1 MSDSDCVPLH
11 VTLRTPVGTSDDL
24 ADKVAARLQ
33 KMTGREVTV
42 EQRIDRR
49 LHGAV
54 LSIGGAKEID
64 IGLEGALKSLD
75 KIMGA
80 LRDRIDD
87 GEQPPSGAEVTSAIR
102 GMEIGKG
109 FVVRET
115 NLRKLLSTLESGTV
129 TVHLRVPVDPKVI
142 EALRAKLSMAA
153 GRELKIETKVM
164 PRLDSRAVLL
174 LGDDRKVQLDIPAAW
189 LGELQSKVA
198 DVRNE
203 LLFAPPEDAG
213 KHMSRMIDQTE
224 AQLRVEEVVE
234 VGSVM
239 SVGDATAIVAGL
251 KSVGSQEVVRF
262 QNEVYGIAFT
272 LSKNNV
278 GCILLGP
285 EERIQEGSPV
295 MRTGRG
301 LHVPVG
307 EALIGR
313 IVNALGQPIDGKGPI
328 QAHAYRLVERKA
340 PGVVRRRPVKE
351 PLHTGI
357 KALDALVP
365 LGRGQRELIIG
376 DRKIGKT
383 TIAIDTIMAQRDSDV
398 ICIYVAVGQKA
409 SSIARVVQVLQ
420 QAGAMDYTIIV
431 AALSN
436 EQASFRYLAPYAGC
450 AIGEEFMEDGKHALI
465 IYDDLSKHAVTY
477 REMSSLLKRPI
488 GREAYPGDI
497 FYIHSRLLER
507 AAKMRDDLGGG
518 SLTAIPIAETLAGDI
533 SAFIPTNVI
542 SICDGQIFLDGALFN
557 EGFRPAIDAGL
568 SVSRVGGAAQTPAM
582 KKVAGRLRI
591 DMAQYKEM
599 ATFVKFGAEVDKA
612 TLAQLTRGERGR
624 ELLIQDQHKPMSVEE
639 ETIILY
645 AVTRGYLD
653 DIALDLVPSFEEE
666 FLTFVKDRYGAIVE
680 QLAETK
686 DLSPALERQI
696 EIAIEAFRKKFVV
709 DHPQT
714 VEEYKSLVL

>member
-1 MSDSDCVPLH
+1 MGDSKDHPLH
-11 VTLRTPVGTSDDL
+11 VLLRTPVGMNGAL
-24 ADKVAARLQ
+24 ASKVAARLEDVV
-33 KMTGREVTV
+33 GRPVTV
-42 EQRIDRR
+42 EERVDRR

-54 LSIGGAKEID
+54 ISLGGAHEIE
-64 IGLEGALKSLD
+64 IGLEDALKTLD
-75 KIMGA
+75 SSMQE
-80 LRDRIDD
+80 LRRRIDS
-87 GEQPPSGAEVTSAIR
+87 GEPPPSADEVIAAIE
-102 GMEIGKG
+102 GLDVGKG
-109 FVVRET
+109 FAVRET
-115 NLRKLLSTLESGTV
+115 NLRKLLMTYEGNSLKVQLQSS
-129 TVHLRVPVDPKVI
+129 VDEQTI
-142 EALRAKLSMAA
+142 QRLQQKLSAAA
-153 GRELKIETKVM
+153 GRELALEVEIV
-164 PRLDSRAVLL
+164 PRLESRAVLL
-174 LGDDRKVQLDIPAAW
+174 LGADRRIELDLPSRYLSGLRTKVLEGRD
-189 LGELQSKVA
+189 
-198 DVRNE
+198 E
-203 LLFAPPEDAG
+203 LLMAPPEDIGA
-213 KHMSRMIDQTE
+213 HLSRMIEETE
-224 AQLRVEEVVE
+224 PQLEVEEVVE
-234 VGSVM
+234 IGTVV
-239 SVGDATAIVAGL
+239 SVGDGTAMVTGL
-251 KSVGSQEVVRF
+251 SNVGSQEIVQF
-262 QNEVYGIAFT
+262 QNEVYGMAFT
-272 LSKNNV
+272 LSRNIV

-295 MRTGRG
+295 LRTGRG

-307 EALIGR
+307 ELLVGR

-328 QAHAYRLVERKA
+328 ASHAYRLVERKA

-383 TIAIDTIMAQRDSDV
+383 TIALDTILAQRDSDV
-398 ICIYVAVGQKA
+398 ICIYVAIGQKA

-420 QAGAMDYTIIV
+420 QADAMEYTIIV

-436 EQASFRYLAPYAGC
+436 EQPSFRYLAPYAGC
-450 AIGEEFMEDGKHALI
+450 AIGEELMEDGKHALI

-477 REMSSLLKRPI
+477 REMSALLKRPI

-518 SLTAIPIAETLAGDI
+518 SLTALPIVETLAGDI

-542 SICDGQIFLDGALFN
+542 SICDGQIFLDGSQFN

-568 SVSRVGGAAQTPAM
+568 SVSRVGGAAQTKAM

-591 DMAQYKEM
+591 DMAQYQEM

-624 ELLIQDQHKPMSVEE
+624 QLLIQDQHKPMSMEE

-653 DIALDLVPSFEEE
+653 DVALELAGSFEEQ
-666 FLTFVKDRYGAIVE
+666 FLDFVKERYGLIIE

-686 DLSPALERQI
+686 DLSPALEKQMAVAL
-696 EIAIEAFRKKFVV
+696 ESFRRGFLKE
-709 DHPQT
+709 HPPA
-714 VEEYKSLVL
+714 EEFQSLVL

>member
-1 MSDSDCVPLH
+1 MSDSDRVPLH
-11 VTLRTPVGTSDDL
+11 VTLRTPVGTNDDL
-24 ADKVAARLQ
+24 AGKVAARLQ

-115 NLRKLLSTLESGTV
+115 NLRKLLSTLESDTV
-129 TVHLRVPVDPKVI
+129 TVHLRVPVDSNAI

-203 LLFAPPEDAG
+203 LLFVPPEDAG

-224 AQLRVEEVVE
+224 PQLRVEEVVE
-234 VGSVM
+234 VGTVM

-420 QAGAMDYTIIV
+420 QAGAMDYTIVV

-450 AIGEEFMEDGKHALI
+450 AIGEEFMENGKHALI

-624 ELLIQDQHKPMSVEE
+624 ELLIQDQHEPMSVEE

-653 DIALDLVPSFEEE
+653 DVALDLVPSFEEE

-680 QLAETK
+680 QLADTK